1 MSADRTDWPVRG
13 PLLTGLLALVLLLG
27 VLGVWSV
34 RTTLSGAVV
43 ASGMVVVE
51 SNRQV
56 VQHPEGGVVGEIG
69 VRDGDRVEVGQTL
82 IRFDDTLLK
91 SELAVLDTQLIELQA
106 RKARLEAEAQGDAA
120 IVFPAALLDLAETN
134 PEADAQIR
142 GQEDLFAARSQTL
155 GQEAQQLDEQIRQI
169 ENQIEGTQAQLT
181 ALGTQEDLIV
191 GELADQESLFERG
204 LVPVGRVIELRRE
217 AARLAGEIGKLTS
230 DIAQLRG
237 RIAAIEIEKLRLGAT
252 RREEAIVTLRDVQ
265 FREIELTERRLG
277 LQERLSR
284 LEVRAPVSGVVYG
297 QQVFAVQSV
306 VQAGAPIMYIIPQDR
321 PLLVE
326 ARVPSVHVDEI
337 QVGQEAVLRF
347 TALDMRRTPEMT
359 GLVTGISAD
368 VIIDDRTGANFYE
381 VQLVPRE
388 EDLPKLDG
396 QILLPGMP
404 VEAFIRTEDRT
415 PISYLTKP
423 LTDYFSRAFRES

>member
-1 MSADRTDWPVRG
+1 MSGERTDWPVRG
-13 PLLTGLLALVLLLG
+13 PLLTGLLALVVLLG
-27 VLGVWSV
+27 VIGVWSV

-56 VQHPEGGVVGEIG
+56 VQHPEGGVVGEIA
-69 VRDGDRVEVGQTL
+69 VRDGDTVEVGQTL
-82 IRFDDTLLK
+82 IRFDDTLLR
-91 SELAVLDTQLIELQA
+91 SELSILDTQLIELQA
-106 RKARLEAEAQGDAA
+106 RKARLEAEAQGDEA
-120 IVFPAALLDLAETN
+120 IVFPAGLLELAAIN
-134 PEADAQIR
+134 PEAAAQVR
-142 GQEDLFAARSQTL
+142 GQEDLFSARSQTL
-155 GQEAQQLDEQIRQI
+155 GQESQQLDEQIRQI

-191 GELADQESLFERG
+191 GELEDQESLFDRG

-230 DIAQLRG
+230 DVAQLRG
-237 RIAAIEIEKLRLGAT
+237 RIAGIEIEKLRLGTA

-284 LEVRAPVSGVVYG
+284 LEVRSPVSGVVYG

-326 ARVPSVHVDEI
+326 ARIPSVHVDEI
-337 QVGQEAVLRF
+337 RLGQEAVLRF

-368 VIIDDRTGANFYE
+368 VIVDERTGANFYE
-381 VQLVPRE
+381 VQLILRE
-388 EDLPKLDG
+388 EDIAKLDG
-396 QILLPGMP
+396 QVLLPGMP

>member
-1 MSADRTDWPVRG
+1 MSAGRTDWPVRG
-13 PLLTGLLALVLLLG
+13 PLLTGLLALVVLLG
-27 VLGVWSV
+27 VIGVWSV

-56 VQHPEGGVVGEIG
+56 VQHPEGGVVGEIAA
-69 VRDGDRVEVGQTL
+69 RDGDVVEVGQTL
-82 IRFDDTLLK
+82 IRFDDTLLR
-91 SELAVLDTQLIELQA
+91 SELAILDTQLIELQA
-106 RKARLEAEAQGDAA
+106 RKARLEAEAQGDEA
-120 IVFPAALLDLAETN
+120 IVFPAALLELAEVN
-134 PEADAQIR
+134 PEATAQVR
-142 GQEDLFAARSQTL
+142 GQEDLFSARSQTL

-181 ALGTQEDLIV
+181 ALGTQEELIV
-191 GELADQESLFERG
+191 GELEDQESLFDRG

-230 DIAQLRG
+230 DVAQLRG
-237 RIAAIEIEKLRLGAT
+237 RIAGIEIEKLRLGTA

-284 LEVRAPVSGVVYG
+284 LEVRSPVSGVVYG

-326 ARVPSVHVDEI
+326 ARIPSVHVDEI
-337 QVGQEAVLRF
+337 SLGQEAVLRF
-347 TALDMRRTPEMT
+347 TALDMRRTPEVT
-359 GLVTGISAD
+359 GIVTGISAD
-368 VIIDDRTGANFYE
+368 VIVDERTGVNFYE
-381 VQLVPRE
+381 VQLILRE
-388 EDLPKLDG
+388 EDIAKLDG
-396 QILLPGMP
+396 QVLLPGMP

>member
-1 MSADRTDWPVRG
+1 MSADRSDWPVRG
-13 PLLTGLLALVLLLG
+13 PLLTGLLALVVLLG
-27 VLGVWSV
+27 VIGVWSV

-56 VQHPEGGVVGEIG
+56 VQHPEGGVVGEIAA
-69 VRDGDRVEVGQTL
+69 RDGDVVEVGQTL
-82 IRFDDTLLK
+82 IRFDDTLLR
-91 SELAVLDTQLIELQA
+91 SELAILDTQLIELQA
-106 RKARLEAEAQGDAA
+106 RKARLEAEAQGDEA
-120 IVFPAALLDLAETN
+120 IVFPAALLGLAEVN
-134 PEADAQIR
+134 AEATAQVR
-142 GQEDLFAARSQTL
+142 GQEDLFTARSQTL

-181 ALGTQEDLIV
+181 ALGTQEELIV
-191 GELADQESLFERG
+191 GELEDQESLFDRG

-230 DIAQLRG
+230 DVAQLRG
-237 RIAAIEIEKLRLGAT
+237 RIAGIEIEKLRLGAS

-284 LEVRAPVSGVVYG
+284 LEVRSPVSGVVYG

-337 QVGQEAVLRF
+337 SLGQEAVLRF
-347 TALDMRRTPEMT
+347 TALDMRRTPEVT
-359 GLVTGISAD
+359 GIVTGISAD
-368 VIIDDRTGANFYE
+368 VIVDERTGVNFYE
-381 VQLVPRE
+381 VQLILRE
-388 EDLPKLDG
+388 EDIAKLDG
-396 QILLPGMP
+396 QVLLPGMP
-404 VEAFIRTEDRT
+404 VEAFIRTQDRT

>member
-1 MSADRTDWPVRG
+1 MSGARTDWPVRG
-13 PLLTGLLALVLLLG
+13 PLLTGFLALVVLLG

-56 VQHPEGGVVGEIG
+56 VQHPEGGVVGEIS

-106 RKARLEAEAQGDAA
+106 RKARLEAEAQGDDA
-120 IVFPAALLDLAETN
+120 ILFPTALLDLAKTN

-155 GQEAQQLDEQIRQI
+155 GQESQQLDEQIRQI

-181 ALGTQEDLIV
+181 ALGTQEELIV
-191 GELADQESLFERG
+191 GELADQESLFDRG

-337 QVGQEAVLRF
+337 QLGQEAVLRF

-359 GLVTGISAD
+359 GIVTGISAD
-368 VIIDDRTGANFYE
+368 VIVDERTGANFYE
-381 VQLVPRE
+381 VQLIPRE

-396 QILLPGMP
+396 QVLLPGMP

-423 LTDYFSRAFRES
+423 LTDYFNRAFRES

>member
-1 MSADRTDWPVRG
+1 MSGRRTDWPVRG
-13 PLLTGLLALVLLLG
+13 PLLIGLLALVVLLG

-43 ASGMVVVE
+43 ASGMIVVE

-56 VQHPEGGVVGEIG
+56 VQHPEGGVVGEIA

-82 IRFDDTLLK
+82 IRFDDTLLR

-106 RKARLEAEAQGDAA
+106 RKARLEAESRGDEA
-120 IVFPAALLDLAETN
+120 IDFPSALLALAETN
-134 PEADAQIR
+134 PEAAAQIR
-142 GQEDLFAARSQTL
+142 GQQDLFAARSQTL

-191 GELADQESLFERG
+191 GELADQESLFDRG

-237 RIAAIEIEKLRLGAT
+237 RIAGIEIEKLRLGAT

-277 LQERLSR
+277 LQERLAR
-284 LEVRAPVSGVVYG
+284 LEVRAPVAGVVYG

-306 VQAGAPIMYIIPQDR
+306 VQPGAPMMYIIPQDQ

-326 ARVPSVHVDEI
+326 ARVPSIHVDEI
-337 QVGQEAVLRF
+337 HLGQEAVLRF

-368 VIIDDRTGANFYE
+368 VIVDERTGVDFYQ
-381 VQLVPRE
+381 VQLMPRD
-388 EDLPKLDG
+388 EDMPKLDG
-396 QILLPGMP
+396 QVLLPGMP

-423 LTDYFSRAFRES
+423 LTDYFNRAFRES

>member
-1 MSADRTDWPVRG
+1 MSAGRTDWPVRG
-13 PLLTGLLALVLLLG
+13 PLLTGLLALVVLLG
-27 VLGVWSV
+27 VIGVWSV

-56 VQHPEGGVVGEIG
+56 VQHPEGGVVGEIAA
-69 VRDGDRVEVGQTL
+69 RDGDVVEVGQTL
-82 IRFDDTLLK
+82 IRFDDTLLR
-91 SELAVLDTQLIELQA
+91 SELAILDTQLIELQA
-106 RKARLEAEAQGDAA
+106 RKARLEAEAQGDEA
-120 IVFPAALLDLAETN
+120 IVFPAALLELAEVN
-134 PEADAQIR
+134 PEATAQVR
-142 GQEDLFAARSQTL
+142 GQEDLFSARSQTL

-191 GELADQESLFERG
+191 GELEDQESLFDRG

-230 DIAQLRG
+230 DVAQLRG
-237 RIAAIEIEKLRLGAT
+237 RIAGIEIEKLRLGTA

-284 LEVRAPVSGVVYG
+284 LEVRSPVSGVVYG

-326 ARVPSVHVDEI
+326 ARIPSVHVDEI
-337 QVGQEAVLRF
+337 SLGQEAVLRF
-347 TALDMRRTPEMT
+347 TALDMRRTPEVT
-359 GLVTGISAD
+359 GIVTGISAD
-368 VIIDDRTGANFYE
+368 VIVDERTGVNFYE
-381 VQLVPRE
+381 VQLILRE
-388 EDLPKLDG
+388 EDIAKLDG
-396 QILLPGMP
+396 QVLLPGMP

>member
-1 MSADRTDWPVRG
+1 MSGARTDWPVRG
-13 PLLTGLLALVLLLG
+13 PLLTGFLALVVLLG

-56 VQHPEGGVVGEIG
+56 VQHPEGGVVGEIS

-106 RKARLEAEAQGDAA
+106 RKARLEAEAQGDDA
-120 IVFPAALLDLAETN
+120 ILFPTALLDLSKTN

-155 GQEAQQLDEQIRQI
+155 GQESQQLDEQIRQI

-181 ALGTQEDLIV
+181 ALGTQEELIV
-191 GELADQESLFERG
+191 GELADQESLFDRG

-337 QVGQEAVLRF
+337 QLGQEAVLRF

-359 GLVTGISAD
+359 GIVTGISAD
-368 VIIDDRTGANFYE
+368 VIVDERTGANFYE
-381 VQLVPRE
+381 VQLIPRE

-396 QILLPGMP
+396 QVLLPGMP

-423 LTDYFSRAFRES
+423 LTDYFNRAFRES